1 MKKIFTIVGVIA
13 TTIISAQTQVVNETF
28 SFTGPLN
35 ANGWATH
42 SGATPGQV
50 VSNGSVASII
60 AGNTEDVNKAFTSDF
75 TILPGQLNTIKYTA
89 TVNVLNSNG
98 LTTTGDYFMSL
109 ATASGT
115 TGVTVLPARLYV
127 KAGAA
132 GYLLG
137 VLNASG
143 GILTPTYI
151 ATELPYGSDQN
162 ITVIFTVVDGSMQI
176 ASLNVGSQ
184 TVTNNTG
191 TGAAPTVLKSVVIRQ
206 GGTAA
211 SGTGNINI
219 DNIVV
224 TVSPILAVSDNVK
237 SKISLVKNTNVNN
250 TIIFGAKANV
260 QIVNANG
267 QVVKT
272 AAVSENTSLDVSSLA
287 KGIYIVTGE
296 VNGQKV
302 SQKVIKN

>member
-1 MKKIFTIVGVIA
+1 MKKIFTILGVAAA
-13 TTIISAQTQVVNETF
+13 TIVTAQTQVVNETF

-42 SGATPGQV
+42 SGTPGQV

-60 AGNTEDVNKAFTSDF
+60 AGNTEDVNIAFTSDF